1 MKPKGPLK
9 SSLLKRSIIVGG
21 KKTSISL
28 EEGFWEA
35 LGEIVKER
43 QTTLAELVT
52 GIKAE
57 RRNANLSSAVRM
69 FILAHFQ
76 NQTAAS

>member
-35 LGEIVKER
+35 LGEIVMER

>member
-1 MKPKGPLK
+1 
-9 SSLLKRSIIVGG
+9 LKRSIIVGG

>member
-1 MKPKGPLK
+1 M
-9 SSLLKRSIIVGG
+9 
-21 KKTSISL
+21 
-28 EEGFWEA
+28 
-35 LGEIVKER
+35 
-43 QTTLAELVT
+43 AELVT